1 MADNRTLRDIDADI
15 ESLDNQIGRRPCRDP
30 RRRIRWTESELRGA
44 QDRALTHKE
53 RAAWHQ
59 ARHHRWRHWAPP
71 VAERHKDAWQAHA
84 SMQRMEEA
92 RIERHERT
100 LADLRERSER
110 YRQWDEAAR
119 PLRVQREALVAERTA
134 RLTEIHAHASREMAE
149 GGATRAEIREGLN
162 DHARRLARMERRHGL
177 RVDDAEE
184 REQAEK
190 MEAERRAKWRPWEH
204 VAAEDETEGEHVG
217 Y

>member
-1 MADNRTLRDIDADI
+1 MERNRTLRDIDADI

-30 RRRIRWTESELRGA
+30 RRRIRWTESELRSA

-71 VAERHKDAWQAHA
+71 VAERHRDAWQAHQ

-100 LADLRERSER
+100 LADLQERSER
-110 YRQWDEAAR
+110 YRSWDDAAR

-134 RLTEIHAHASREMAE
+134 RLTEIHAHASREMME
-149 GGATRAEIREGLN
+149 GGATRAEIREGLT
-162 DHARRLARMERRHGL
+162 DHARRLARLERRHGL
-177 RVDDAEE
+177 RVDDEAERAEADRLE
-184 REQAEK
+184 R
-190 MEAERRAKWRPWEH
+190 ERRAKWRPWEH
-204 VAAEDETEGEHVG
+204 TATEPEHVG

>member
-1 MADNRTLRDIDADI
+1 MPDRTLKDIDADI

-30 RRRIRWTESELRGA
+30 RRRIRWTEQELRGA
-44 QDRALTHKE
+44 QDRALTHRE

-71 VAERHKDAWQAHA
+71 VAERHRDAWQAHE
-84 SMQRMEEA
+84 SMRRMEEA

-100 LADLRERSER
+100 LADLQERSER

-134 RLTEIHAHASREMAE
+134 RLTAIHQHAGQEMTE
-149 GGATRAEIREGLN
+149 SGATRSEIREGIT

-184 REQAEK
+184 REEAEK
-190 MEAERRAKWRPWEH
+190 LEMERRARWRPWEH
-204 VAAEDETEGEHVG
+204 VQSEDETEGEHVTA
-217 Y
+217 

>member
-1 MADNRTLRDIDADI
+1 MEHNRTLREIEADI
-15 ESLDNQIGRRPCRDP
+15 EAVDQQIGRRPCRDP
-30 RRRIRWTESELRGA
+30 RRRIRWTESELRAA
-44 QDRALTHKE
+44 QDRALTHRE

-71 VAERHKDAWQAHA
+71 VAERHRDAWQAHE
-84 SMQRMEEA
+84 SMRRMEEA

-149 GGATRAEIREGLN
+149 HGATRAEIREGLT
-162 DHARRLARMERRHGL
+162 DHARRLAHLERRHGK
-177 RVDDAEE
+177 RVDVAEE

-190 MEAERRAKWRPWEH
+190 MEAARRAKWQPWEH
-204 VAAEDETEGEHVG
+204 VQSEGVS